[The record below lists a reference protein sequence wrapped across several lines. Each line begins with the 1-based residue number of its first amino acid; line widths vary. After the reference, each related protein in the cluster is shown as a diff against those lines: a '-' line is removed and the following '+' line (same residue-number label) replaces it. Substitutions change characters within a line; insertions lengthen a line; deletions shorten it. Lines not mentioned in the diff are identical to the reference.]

1 MPESIVGSHPWN
13 VGGRRY
19 HFSMII
25 ECETCTMREIA
36 CDDCVISSL
45 LLLPVSDET
54 EVSDRTVDALK
65 LLSSRGIVA
74 PLRYR
79 AEVQG

>member
-1 MPESIVGSHPWN
+1 
-13 VGGRRY
+13 
-19 HFSMII
+19 MII
-25 ECETCTMREIA
+25 DCDTCTMREIA

-45 LLLPVSDET
+45 LLLPATDRA
-54 EVSDRTVDALK
+54 EVSDKTVEALK

>member
-1 MPESIVGSHPWN
+1 
-13 VGGRRY
+13 
-19 HFSMII
+19 MII
-25 ECETCTMREIA
+25 DCDTCTMREIA

-45 LLLPVSDET
+45 LLLPATDRA
-54 EVSDRTVDALK
+54 EVSDK

>member
-1 MPESIVGSHPWN
+1 
-13 VGGRRY
+13 
-19 HFSMII
+19 
-25 ECETCTMREIA
+25 MREIA